1 MNENEFW
8 AILSAPA
15 IEAPPVIYRLYHDEL
30 GQPLFFS
37 MEDLPGNYI
46 ELTEQEFNNCPSNV
60 KVVDGKL
67 KIIRAATTTKLAPSD
82 TGFTCD
88 PRDICVVVDESKKH
102 IKWSL
107 QSDNND

>member
-15 IEAPPVIYRLYHDEL
+15 IEAPPVIYRLYH
-30 GQPLFFS
+30 
-37 MEDLPGNYI
+37 
-46 ELTEQEFNNCPSNV
+46 TEQEFNNCPSNV